1 MNRHTPLQS
10 NAPVHVEF
18 TSDGFH
24 STGISYDDYK
34 GMSLMKRKAVTE
46 RRLPTPE
53 WALNDT
59 KLRDVMVAFIETRA
73 GFRKLQNG
81 TPQVRL
87 SNANKRR
94 LANKPRLVETL
105 TKLCRDYAALKKSGK
120 DPERLKQLGIEI
132 ESFDTQLRFLGKED
146 EMVAGVVYRYYRLKD
161 NSVEVAAALG
171 MKPPHVRQ
179 VLWRLDKAA
188 RAVAGTVRVSMYIN
202 MLRGLALDSKRVLEK
217 GQRQCWMC
225 GTLFTPIRKTHKCC
239 TPKCRRA
246 RDRKKSKHR
255 RKDQRAAKR
264 FFCSEICKAT
274 GWNIKKTMLLL
285 KPGVGKFVPPP
296 GGDSYNTYEAYCKVA
311 GTEPM
316 TREQYALG
324 LQ

>member
-10 NAPVHVEF
+10 NAPIHVEF

-120 DPERLKQLGIEI
+120 DPERLK
-132 ESFDTQLRFLGKED
+132 
-146 EMVAGVVYRYYRLKD
+146 
-161 NSVEVAAALG
+161 
-171 MKPPHVRQ
+171 
-179 VLWRLDKAA
+179 
-188 RAVAGTVRVSMYIN
+188 
-202 MLRGLALDSKRVLEK
+202 
-217 GQRQCWMC
+217 
-225 GTLFTPIRKTHKCC
+225 
-239 TPKCRRA
+239 
-246 RDRKKSKHR
+246 
-255 RKDQRAAKR
+255 
-264 FFCSEICKAT
+264 
-274 GWNIKKTMLLL
+274 
-285 KPGVGKFVPPP
+285 
-296 GGDSYNTYEAYCKVA
+296 
-311 GTEPM
+311 
-316 TREQYALG
+316 
-324 LQ
+324 